1 VVGVEVVVDDFIK
14 EKEVMMDKAD
24 QQNESFT
31 WKDLFGDVIIDH
43 YSRAQA
49 LEDGFLIDVSEMAR
63 EAGFRC
69 PVALTQE
76 AWGNCVAWDDENDAL
91 QDEEGRLWDV
101 LYLASLTARK
111 LDAGRHRATFELL
124 RIPNTKGALQPKLT
138 KLVISREGGDA
149 GETVFTI
156 MKPCET

>member
-1 VVGVEVVVDDFIK
+1 MVDDFMK

-31 WKDLFGDVIIDH
+31 WKDLFGDVVIDY

-49 LEDGFLIDVSEMAR
+49 IEDGFLIDVSEMAR

-76 AWGNCVAWDDENDAL
+76 AWGDCVAWNEENDTL

-101 LYLASLTARK
+101 LYMASLAAK
-111 LDAGRHRATFELL
+111 RAQVGQNRVKFEVW
-124 RIPNTKGALQPKLT
+124 RTPNTKRALQPKPT
-138 KLVISREGGDA
+138 ELVMYIGPGDTW
-149 GETVFTI
+149 EPVITI
-156 MKPCET
+156 MKPGED

>member
-1 VVGVEVVVDDFIK
+1 VVDDFIK

-31 WKDLFGDVIIDH
+31 WKDLFGDVIIDY

-76 AWGNCVAWDDENDAL
+76 AWGDCVAWDEENGPD

-101 LYLASLTARK
+101 LFLASLTARK
-111 LDAGRHRATFELL
+111 LNARRHRASFELL
-124 RIPNTKGALQPKLT
+124 RVPNTKGALQPKLT
-138 KLVISREGGDA
+138 KLVVSREGGDA
-149 GETVFTI
+149 GEPVITI
-156 MKPCET
+156 MKPWES